1 MKILKSLQL
10 LLMMAVFFINCS
22 SSQEE
27 QDCIK
32 EINQDYIVGFGGK
45 AYYYTETIEVSCDED
60 DQQNQPI
67 EGEIPLLENF
77 EYNVLKFEFNPEV
90 GNNMSRLYFEIELR
104 NPNNFEAKGIPLFTM
119 RSNGNL
125 NFETDYKASLK
136 ESCITIASNSSC
148 ILIVEI
154 EENNSANAPND
165 SIELV
170 DLKYALVRANR

>member
-1 MKILKSLQL
+1 MKTLKSLQL
-10 LLMMAVFFINCS
+10 LLMMAIFFMNCS

-32 EINQDYIVGFGGK
+32 EINQDFIVGFGGK

-60 DQQNQPI
+60 NQQNQPI

-77 EYNVLKFEFNPEV
+77 EYNVLKFEFNPDV
-90 GNNMSRLYFEIELR
+90 GNNMSRLYFEVELR
-104 NPNNFEAKGIPLFTM
+104 NPNNSEAKGIPLFTM

-125 NFETDYKASLK
+125 NFKTDYKAYLK
-136 ESCITIASNSSC
+136 ESFSTIAANSSC
-148 ILIVEI
+148 ILIVEV
-154 EENNSANAPND
+154 EGDNSANTPND

-170 DLKYALVRANR
+170 DLKYALVRSSR